1 MDSFK
6 RRLDRYLNTVPDE
19 PQIPGY
25 TAMRRTESNS
35 LLEMTRLATASMP
48 GDRASLVGVVNDI
61 AVDVQ

>member
-1 MDSFK
+1 
-6 RRLDRYLNTVPDE
+6 
-19 PQIPGY
+19 
-25 TAMRRTESNS
+25 MRRAESNS